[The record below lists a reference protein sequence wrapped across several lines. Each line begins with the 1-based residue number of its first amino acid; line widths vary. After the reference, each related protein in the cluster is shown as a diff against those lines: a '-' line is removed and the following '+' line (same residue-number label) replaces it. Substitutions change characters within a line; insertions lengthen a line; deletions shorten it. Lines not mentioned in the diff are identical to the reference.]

1 MKKFASVFLALMT
14 LFALTVTPVLAASGD
29 LTLRETRNDRGGG
42 VIFVFEYTG
51 EFSENDF
58 KGGSVLLNGQYYP
71 LDCNIV
77 EGEGVVQCTAS
88 RALAGERVQ
97 VFLAGFTFWDKVPE
111 SRGFGGGGGQSGQ
124 TCYEVWYWEWGEG
137 VAWFQD
143 SESHCQDTPAAYG
156 DVISL
161 TAPPHFFASD
171 YYFWDDNQPDNPGN
185 QGCEGVVFDGSV
197 TGDAYYEDCAFSEN

>member
-1 MKKFASVFLALMT
+1 MKKFTSVFLALVA
-14 LFALTVTPVLAASGD
+14 LFALTVTPVLAASGN

-51 EFSENDF
+51 EFTDADF

-111 SRGFGGGGGQSGQ
+111 SRGFGGGSE
-124 TCYEVWYWEWGEG
+124 TYCYNVYDWD
-137 VAWFQD
+137 FH
-143 SESHCQDTPAAYG
+143 SESESLIWVDFADHCQDAPANYG
-156 DVISL
+156 DIIDGY
-161 TAPPHFFASD
+161 TPPWFSGGPFEYEFMPGSPSCDFFS
-171 YYFWDDNQPDNPGN
+171 N
-185 QGCEGVVFDGSV
+185 SV
-197 TGDAYYEDCAFSEN
+197 DEDAYIGDCPEN

>member
-1 MKKFASVFLALMT
+1 MKKITFTSLVLIIL
-14 LFALTVTPVLAASGD
+14 LALTVTPVFAASGN

-51 EFSENDF
+51 DFTDADF
-58 KGGSVLLNGQYYP
+58 KGGSVLMNGQYYP
-71 LDCNIV
+71 LDCNIA
-77 EGEGVVQCTAS
+77 EGVGEVWCTAS
-88 RALAGERVQ
+88 RALAGQQVQ

-111 SRGFGGGGGQSGQ
+111 RGGFADGQNSQ
-124 TCYEVWYWEWGEG
+124 DCYEVWYWEWGEG

-143 SESHCQDTPAAYG
+143 AQSYCQDAPAAYG

-161 TAPPHFFASD
+161 TSPPYVWTDD

-185 QGCEGVVFDGSV
+185 GCEGVFDGSV
-197 TGDAYYEDCAFSEN
+197 AGDAYYEQCAFSEN